1 MRAFVTG
8 GMGFL
13 GAHLVSGLLR
23 RGHHVHVFDQEPVS
37 MTDSSVPEGF
47 TMSSGDLL
55 DTNSIRVALSDAKP
69 DVVFHLAAVVNLDR
83 SLDIADACM
92 RVNVL
97 GTLNLLRALEGQ
109 QLESFVLPSS
119 VEVYGNGPIPFHEDQ
134 AAAPPSP
141 YGVSKLAAEQ
151 LALSLYRSKQFP
163 AVVVR
168 IATAYGPR
176 QPNGRLIPS
185 LIGAFSRGERPA
197 LSNPDLSRD
206 FLYVDDVVE
215 GLVSAAGCPA
225 GYGEIINLGDE
236 QTYTIRQVAETV
248 RNLMAVD
255 LMPRYGAKPARA
267 NEARVWASSNAK
279 ARKLLGWTP
288 RTDLRDGLQKTISW
302 YCPQLNKTSS
312 TVTNQ

>member
-23 RGHHVHVFDQEPVS
+23 QGHHVHVFDQGPIS
-37 MTDSSVPEGF
+37 TFDNSGSEGAV
-47 TMSSGDLL
+47 TLRGDLL
-55 DTNSIRVALSDAKP
+55 DTNSIRAAVSEAKP

-83 SLDIADACM
+83 SLDIADSCM

-97 GTLNLLRALEGQ
+97 GTLNLLRALEGH

-119 VEVYGNGPIPFHEDQ
+119 VEVYGNGSIPFREDQ

-141 YGVSKLAAEQ
+141 YAVSKLAAEQ
-151 LALSLYRSKQFP
+151 LALCLYRSKGFP

-168 IATAYGPR
+168 IATAYGPS
-176 QPNGRLIPS
+176 QPNHRLIPS

-215 GLVSAAGCPA
+215 GLLLAAECQA
-225 GYGEIINLGDE
+225 GSGEIINLGDE
-236 QTYTIRQVAETV
+236 QTYTIKQVAETV

-255 LMPRYGAKPARA
+255 LSPRYGAKPARA
-267 NEARVWASSNAK
+267 NEARVWASSNDK
-279 ARKLLGWTP
+279 ALELLGWTP
-288 RTDLRDGLQKTISW
+288 RTVLREGLKKTISW
-302 YCPQLNKTSS
+302 YCSQLNATSS

>member
-23 RGHHVHVFDQEPVS
+23 RGHHVHVFDQGPAS
-37 MTDSSVPEGF
+37 TDSSGPEGSV
-47 TMSSGDLL
+47 MLRGDLL
-55 DTNSIRVALSDAKP
+55 DANSICSAVSEAKP

-83 SLDIADACM
+83 SLDIADACL

-97 GTLNLLRALEGQ
+97 GTLNLLRALEDQ
-109 QLESFVLPSS
+109 ELESFVLPSS
-119 VEVYGNGPIPFHEDQ
+119 VEVYGNGSIPFREDQ

-141 YGVSKLAAEQ
+141 YAVSKLAAEQ
-151 LALSLYRSKQFP
+151 LALSLYRSKGFP

-168 IATAYGPR
+168 IATAYGPS
-176 QPNGRLIPS
+176 QPNHRLIPS

-215 GLVSAAGCPA
+215 GLVLAAGCQA
-225 GYGEIINLGDE
+225 GSGEIINLGDE
-236 QTYTIRQVAETV
+236 QTYTIKQVAETV

-255 LMPRYGAKPARA
+255 LTPRYGAMPARA
-267 NEARVWASSNAK
+267 NEARVWASSNEK
-279 ARKLLGWTP
+279 ALKLLGWKP
-288 RTDLRDGLQKTISW
+288 RTVLREGLQKTISW
-302 YCPQLNKTSS
+302 YCPQLNTTSS

>member
-23 RGHHVHVFDQEPVS
+23 QGHHVHVFDQGPAS
-37 MTDSSVPEGF
+37 TDGSGPEGSV
-47 TMSSGDLL
+47 MLRGDLL
-55 DTNSIRVALSDAKP
+55 DVNSICSAVSEAKP

-83 SLDIADACM
+83 SLDIADACL

-97 GTLNLLRALEGQ
+97 GTLNLLRALEDQ
-109 QLESFVLPSS
+109 ELESFVLPSS
-119 VEVYGNGPIPFHEDQ
+119 VEVYGNGSIPFREDQ

-141 YGVSKLAAEQ
+141 YAVSKLAAEQ
-151 LALSLYRSKQFP
+151 LALSLYRSKGFP

-168 IATAYGPR
+168 IATAYGPS
-176 QPNGRLIPS
+176 QPNHRLIQS

-215 GLVSAAGCPA
+215 GLVLAAGCQA
-225 GYGEIINLGDE
+225 GSGEIINLGDE
-236 QTYTIRQVAETV
+236 QTYTIKQVAETV

-255 LMPRYGAKPARA
+255 LAPRYGAMPARA
-267 NEARVWASSNAK
+267 NEARVWASSNEK
-279 ARKLLGWTP
+279 ALKLLGWKP
-288 RTDLRDGLQKTISW
+288 RTVLREGLQKTISW
-302 YCPQLNKTSS
+302 YCPQLNTTSS